1 MNSLGFNK
9 SEKDTKVV
17 VAMSGGVD
25 SSVAAVLLNRAIGN
39 QLHCIFVNNGLLRK
53 DEFENVLD
61 QYKNMKLNV
70 KGVDYSQDFYDQ
82 LNGIN
87 DPEQKRKIIGRVF
100 IEAFENEAKKI
111 KDVKWLAQG
120 TIYPSYL
127 KWV

>member
-1 MNSLGFNK
+1 MDPKSFIQKTILDLKNEIGSDKVILGL
-9 SEKDTKVV
+9 
-17 VAMSGGVD
+17 SGGVD

-53 DEFENVLD
+53 DEFENVLE

-87 DPEQKRKIIGRVF
+87 DPEQKERLLAEYLSKPLKTKQ
-100 IEAFENEAKKI
+100 KK
-111 KDVKWLAQG
+111 
-120 TIYPSYL
+120 L
-127 KWV
+127 KM